1 MSARIWKDLED
12 CVDRRP
18 IVVATL
24 ARNLRMALLS
34 RMRSSGH
41 NTPDI
46 SVRVA
51 GRVADL
57 HPRVWTQAERI
68 RSMALATV
76 ELDAD
81 ASASALEFM
90 SKEVTRMLETLVFAA
105 QVSSGAPRLGLTT
118 ECSDSSTWNI

>member
-1 MSARIWKDLED
+1 
-12 CVDRRP
+12 
-18 IVVATL
+18 
-24 ARNLRMALLS
+24 
-34 RMRSSGH
+34 
-41 NTPDI
+41 
-46 SVRVA
+46 
-51 GRVADL
+51 
-57 HPRVWTQAERI
+57 
-68 RSMALATV
+68 MALATV